1 MYCIGSFLL
10 QDLFLSLQVFAFKG
24 QNITFTVNVLLTRIL
39 YSVTPGPAMIR
50 AVYEYSSLILITVVI
65 LVLLRFPSET
75 PKLNC
80 NQTIT
85 VSWDEHLENLV
96 SVQHLYSKKNTFRS
110 EIMRYNDLEQ
120 TNTLF
125 LRENRNQNASNSA
138 NAICIHVA

>member
-1 MYCIGSFLL
+1 M
-10 QDLFLSLQVFAFKG
+10 
-24 QNITFTVNVLLTRIL
+24 
-39 YSVTPGPAMIR
+39 TPGPAMIR
-50 AVYEYSSLILITVVI
+50 AVYEYSRLVLITVVI
-65 LVLLRFPSET
+65 LVPLRFPLEA
-75 PKLNC
+75 PKLKC

-125 LRENRNQNASNSA
+125 LRENRNQNASNSS